1 MCKAKPGRRCPKC
14 RSTAVIS
21 QQNILRR
28 LSQRLKDADPGTDT
42 YAALQ
47 RECDYAARELIMR
60 QADLA
65 STAEARE
72 EYAAELSQLLAED
85 VKHPKIQSTA
95 RLLVEGRLMD
105 AYRREQMGLMPT
117 KPNHPSAQQ
126 AYKDLGDARFDL
138 ARYRVRMDLNGAD
151 TAVWEHWSKRHFDA
165 AQRANIAAAKLGA
178 IETSGDP
185 SAWSNMTPADRLA
198 ARKQLAE
205 TTDFSTPVAPRT
217 IEDVLHD
224 YADREEG
231 HDPIPDELARHAHL
245 PFSQRETQLLEQAAP
260 QDPPKTPI
268 PDTPKQER
276 DRQQRARAQSRRR
289 RLRRTSAKA
298 LLTKAR
304 RTNRRLQPD
313 QLLGPT
319 ASKSGLLKDGEKE
332 GQAMDVT
339 GIMLLLELW
348 AKK

>member
-14 RSTAVIS
+14 RSTAVNS
-21 QQNILRR
+21 QANNVRR
-28 LSQRLKDADPGTDT
+28 LSQHLKNADPGTEA
-42 YAALQ
+42 YARLQ
-47 RECDYAARELIMR
+47 RERDDAARELIMR
-60 QADLA
+60 QVDLA

-72 EYAAELSQLLAED
+72 EYANDLAQMLAD
-85 VKHPKIQSTA
+85 NPKDPKIRATA

-105 AYRREQMGLMPT
+105 AYRREQMGLMPP
-117 KPNHPSAQQ
+117 KPSHPAAQQ

-151 TAVWEHWSKRHFDA
+151 TAEWEHWSQRHFDA
-165 AQRANIAAAKLGA
+165 AQRANIAAAKMHA
-178 IETSGDP
+178 IEAADP
-185 SAWSNMTPADRLA
+185 SAWSNMSAADRLG
-198 ARKQLAE
+198 ARQQLAE

-224 YADREEG
+224 YADRAEG

-245 PFSQRETQLLEQAAP
+245 PFSQRETQILKQATP
-260 QDPPKTPI
+260 QDPPQEAAPV
-268 PDTPKQER
+268 TPKE
-276 DRQQRARAQSRRR
+276 QQLREQHARAQSRRR
-289 RLRRTSAKA
+289 RQRRTSAKA
-298 LLTKAR
+298 LLMKVR
-304 RTNRRLQPD
+304 RTRRRLEPD
-313 QLLGPT
+313 QLLGSGVAQT
-319 ASKSGLLKDGEKE
+319 GLLKDGEKE